1 LKIEIV
7 VIGKLKEYIRPAVK
21 EYIKMLSSFAEIKL
35 TQIKH
40 AKGYKDFDKSLKKEA
55 EGIISQLK
63 ESDYVILLDQSGRSC
78 DSISFANH
86 FHQLIQINSSIVFVI
101 GGPFGVDESL
111 KKRANELLSLS
122 DLTFTHQ
129 LAVVILLE
137 QLFRAFKIINNQKY
151 HY

>member
-1 LKIEIV
+1 
-7 VIGKLKEYIRPAVK
+7 
-21 EYIKMLSSFAEIKL
+21 
-35 TQIKH
+35 
-40 AKGYKDFDKSLKKEA
+40 
-55 EGIISQLK
+55 
-63 ESDYVILLDQSGRSC
+63 
-78 DSISFANH
+78 
-86 FHQLIQINSSIVFVI
+86 
-101 GGPFGVDESL
+101 ESL